1 MADLAVLLSF
11 LLTVILLLFRRGLG
25 HHVSSVAIKY
35 GVLPANDREGPET
48 SLKGENITY
57 I

>member
-48 SLKGENITY
+48 SLKGENIT
-57 I
+57 